1 MKKISTL
8 MVAVLVMAIASAHAQ
23 LSLFKKDPAN
33 PGFGKAVEQ
42 ILGDFPY
49 NYKHL
54 TGDLVLQEGE
64 LWHYA
69 PTVSIPGA
77 QSCVIAHYH
86 SGLDTTASY
95 QGFMYAAED
104 FEDAAKEYRRLYH
117 QLKGCKLR
125 MVDGSAYFLDGELD
139 APAEE
144 KDFVVS
150 LLKIQTADDRYK
162 LFKVE
167 LEMLYKIDHF
177 EININFITRKKDE
190 DQRPDW
196 WTEK

>member
-8 MVAVLVMAIASAHAQ
+8 LVAVMAIVTAHAQ

-54 TGDLVLQEGE
+54 TGDLVLREGE
-64 LWHYA
+64 LSQFA
-69 PTVSIPGA
+69 STVNLPGS

-95 QGFMYAAED
+95 QGFMYKAEE
-104 FEDAAKEYRRLYH
+104 FEDAAKEYRRLFN

-125 MVDGSAYFLDGELD
+125 MVDGSAYFLDGEYE

-144 KDFVVS
+144 KDFCIS
-150 LLKIQTADDRYK
+150 MLKIHTADDRYK

-177 EININFITRKKDE
+177 VVNINFITRKKDE
-190 DQRPDW
+190 DERPDW
-196 WTEK
+196 WTGN

>member
-8 MVAVLVMAIASAHAQ
+8 VVAMMAIVTVHAQ
-23 LSLFKKDPAN
+23 LNLFKKDPAN
-33 PGFGKAVEQ
+33 PGFGKAVEM

-54 TGDLVLQEGE
+54 TGDLLLQEGE
-64 LWHYA
+64 LWQYT
-69 PTVSIPGA
+69 PTVNLPGS
-77 QSCVIAHYH
+77 QNCVIAHYH
-86 SGLDTTASY
+86 SALDTTASY
-95 QGFMYAAED
+95 QGFMFQTEEYEA
-104 FEDAAKEYRRLYH
+104 AAKEYNRLFR

-125 MVDGSAYFLDGELD
+125 MVDGSVYYLDGEFD
-139 APAEE
+139 EPAEE

-150 LLKIQTADDRYK
+150 LLKIQTADDRFK

-177 EININFITRKKDE
+177 EVNINFITRKKDE

-196 WTEK
+196 WTGK

>member
-8 MVAVLVMAIASAHAQ
+8 LVAMMAIVTVHAQ
-23 LSLFKKDPAN
+23 LNLFKKDPAN
-33 PGFGKAVEQ
+33 PGFGKAVEM

-54 TGDLVLQEGE
+54 TGELVLQEGE
-64 LWHYA
+64 LWQYT
-69 PTVSIPGA
+69 PTVNLPGA
-77 QSCVIAHYH
+77 ENCVIAYYH
-86 SGLDTTASY
+86 SALDTTASY
-95 QGFMYAAED
+95 QCFMYKTEEYEA
-104 FEDAAKEYRRLYH
+104 AAKEYQRLFR

-125 MVDGSAYFLDGELD
+125 MVDGSVYYLDGELD
-139 APAEE
+139 EPAEE

-150 LLKIQTADDRYK
+150 LLKIQTADDRFK

-177 EININFITRKKDE
+177 VVNINFITRKKDE

-196 WTEK
+196 WTGK

>member
-8 MVAVLVMAIASAHAQ
+8 TVALLAIGTAHAQ
-23 LSLFKKDPAN
+23 LNLFKKDPAN
-33 PGFGKAVEQ
+33 PGFSKAVEA

-64 LWHYA
+64 LQHYA
-69 PTVSIPGA
+69 STVNLPGA
-77 QSCVIAHYH
+77 ETCIIAHYN
-86 SGLDTTASY
+86 SGLDTTASWAAL
-95 QGFMYAAED
+95 MYHTEE
-104 FEDAAKEYRRLYH
+104 FEDASKEYRRLFN
-117 QLKGCKLR
+117 QLNKCKLK
-125 MVDGSAYFLDGELD
+125 MVDGSAYYLEGDFDE
-139 APAEE
+139 PATE
-144 KDFVVS
+144 KDFVIS
-150 LLKIQTADDRYK
+150 EFKIQTADERYK

-177 EININFITRKKDE
+177 VVNINFVTRKKDA

-196 WTEK
+196 WSGR

>member
-8 MVAVLVMAIASAHAQ
+8 TVAILAIGTAHAQ
-23 LSLFKKDPAN
+23 LNLFKKDPAN
-33 PGFGKAVEQ
+33 PGFGKAVEL

-64 LWHYA
+64 LWQYA
-69 PTVSIPGA
+69 PTVKLPGA
-77 QSCVIAHYH
+77 QTCVIAHYH

-95 QGFMYAAED
+95 QGFMFKADDYEA
-104 FEDAAKEYRRLYH
+104 AAKEYRRLFT

-125 MVDGSAYFLDGELD
+125 MVDGSVYFLDGEYD
-139 APAEE
+139 EPAEE

-150 LLKIQTADDRYK
+150 MLKIQTADDRFK

-167 LEMLYKIDHF
+167 LEMLFKIDHF
-177 EININFITRKKDE
+177 VVNINFITRKKDE

-196 WTEK
+196 WTGK

>member
-8 MVAVLVMAIASAHAQ
+8 TVAILAIGTAHAQ
-23 LSLFKKDPAN
+23 LNLFKKDPAN

-54 TGDLVLQEGE
+54 TGELVLQEGE
-64 LWHYA
+64 LSQFT
-69 PTVSIPGA
+69 PTVSLPGA
-77 QSCVIAHYH
+77 QNCVIAHYH

-95 QGFMYAAED
+95 QGLMFKAEE
-104 FEDAAKEYRRLYH
+104 FADAAKEYRRLFN
-117 QLKGCKLR
+117 QLKGCKLK
-125 MVDGSAYFLDGELD
+125 MVDGSAYFLEGEFE

-144 KDFVVS
+144 KDFVIS
-150 LLKIQTADDRYK
+150 MLKIQTADDRFK

-167 LEMLYKIDHF
+167 LEMLYRIDHF
-177 EININFITRKKDE
+177 VVNINFVTRKKDE

-196 WTEK
+196 WTGK